1 MEKGILDFKLIGTLP
16 PSDEKRADELLKK
29 EQSDFTKKII
39 VIDDDPTGVQTV
51 HGIHVYTDWEE
62 SCIRDGFADP
72 GRMFYILSNS
82 RSFTKEKTIIEH
94 RRMCETI
101 AKVAKEF
108 DRDYL
113 IISRSDSTLRG
124 HYPTETEVI
133 KECMEEYSAVQIDG
147 EILYP
152 FFLEGGRYTLN
163 NIHYVKEGDKLVPAG
178 QTEFAQ
184 DKTFGYKNSYLPD
197 YIEEK
202 TAGRFKAEDTVCIS
216 LEDLRVCN
224 VEGITRQLMQ
234 VKNFNKVI
242 VNSADYTDVK
252 VFCTALMRAIKSG
265 KNFVFR
271 TAACFAK
278 VIGGVADRPLL
289 TREELVQADNTNG
302 GLIMVGSHMKKST
315 EQLKQLM
322 QIKSVQF
329 IEFDSGLVLQGDE
342 ALEGETGRVTEKVNR
357 LIQSGKTV
365 CVYTGRKRI
374 DLNTGNA
381 EDELK
386 MATKISD
393 SVTAVVSGLTARPK
407 FIIAKGGIT
416 SSDIG
421 TRGLCVKK
429 ALVAGQIR
437 PGIPVW
443 ITGDESKFS
452 GMAYVIFPGNAGEP
466 SSLRDI
472 VQELL

>member
-1 MEKGILDFKLIGTLP
+1 MENGTLDFHTIGLLP
-16 PSDEKRADELLKK
+16 PSDEKKVNNLLKN
-29 EQSDFTKKII
+29 EQDGFTKKII

-62 SCIRDGFADP
+62 SQIRDGFADP
-72 GRMFYILSNS
+72 GRIFYILSNS
-82 RSFTKEKTIIEH
+82 RSFTKEKTIAEH
-94 RRMCETI
+94 WRMCGTI
-101 AKVAKEF
+101 AKVAKKFGRE
-108 DRDYL
+108 YM
-113 IISRSDSTLRG
+113 IVSRSDSTLRG

-133 KECMEEYSAVQIDG
+133 KDCMEEYSDVRIDG

-152 FFLEGGRYTLN
+152 FFLEGGRYT
-163 NIHYVKEGDKLVPAG
+163 IGDVHYVKEGNVLVPAG

-184 DKTFGYKNSYLPD
+184 DRTFGYKSSYLPD

-202 TAGRFKAEDTVCIS
+202 TEGRFKAKDVVCIS
-216 LEDLRVCN
+216 LEDLRACN
-224 VEGITRQLMQ
+224 VEKITSELMG
-234 VKNFNKVI
+234 VVDFNKVV

-252 VFCTALMRAIKSG
+252 VFCTALLRAMKNG

-278 VIGGVADRPLL
+278 VIGDRPLL
-289 TREELVQADNTNG
+289 TKTELVRSDDQNG
-302 GLIMVGSHMKKST
+302 GLVMVGSHMKKTT

-322 QIKSVQF
+322 RIKEVEF
-329 IEFDSGLVLQGDE
+329 IEFESGLVLEGDE
-342 ALEGETGRVTEKVNR
+342 ALEGETARVMEKVNR
-357 LIQSGKTV
+357 LIGTGKTV

-393 SVTAVVSGLTARPK
+393 SVTAVVSGLTVRPK
-407 FIIAKGGIT
+407 FIVAKGGIT

-421 TRGLCVKK
+421 TKGLRVKK

-466 SSLRDI
+466 SSLHDI